1 MPRPLRIQYPG
12 AWYHVFNRGARR
24 QRVFSDP
31 LDRQNFLDLMEAAV
45 DDFGFEIHAYCLMG
59 NHYHLLV
66 RTPMANLSVA
76 MKDLIGFYTQ
86 AYNRRH
92 GVDGALFRGRFQSVL
107 VDHDRYLLWVS
118 RYIHRNPL
126 EAGLAGDLSGYRW
139 SSFPAY
145 VGGDIAPAWLH
156 TQETLDLA
164 GSRERYQLFVETGG
178 PNEELADFYGKK
190 RLAPVLG
197 SDEFKASLAA

>member
-1 MPRPLRIQYPG
+1 MPRPHRIQFPG
-12 AWYHVFNRGARR
+12 AWYHLFNRGARR

-31 LDRQNFLDLMEAAV
+31 TDRQRFLDLMADVV
-45 DDFGFEIHAYCLMG
+45 DDFSLEIHAYCLMG

-66 RTPMANLSVA
+66 RTPLANLSLA

-107 VDHDRYLLWVS
+107 VDHERYLLSVS

-126 EAGLAGDLSGYRW
+126 DAGLTDDLVAYPW

-145 VGGDIAPAWLH
+145 ARHDQVPSWLR

-164 GSRERYQLFVETGG
+164 GSPERYQLFVETGG
-178 PNEELADFYGKK
+178 PNEELTEFYAKK
-190 RLAPVLG
+190 RVAPVLG
-197 SDEFKASLAA
+197 SREFKANPAA